1 MGDRKVATE
10 ARVDPNC
17 RYALKMNIATQSI
30 RTHFAVE
37 MGKTRGSAKSYGSG
51 IPSRLRFAS
60 SHAARI
66 SDAEEKRIFVNGDSC
81 NLTKTCDRYLLGA
94 SEEWQAQP
102 ASARRWREQAH
113 RLKKEAHALYF
124 VFRHPNTHWFA
135 RLVAGCTAAYLFSP
149 VQIIPNY
156 IPVIGVMDDVLVV
169 FLGVKLL
176 RRITPDQVLAECR
189 SLADAADVRGR
200 KRIRSFGAVAA
211 YITIATVWLL
221 AGVIA
226 TVLMAVYV
234 RH

>member
-1 MGDRKVATE
+1 M
-10 ARVDPNC
+10 
-17 RYALKMNIATQSI
+17 
-30 RTHFAVE
+30 
-37 MGKTRGSAKSYGSG
+37 
-51 IPSRLRFAS
+51 
-60 SHAARI
+60 
-66 SDAEEKRIFVNGDSC
+66 NGDSS
-81 NLTKTCDRYLLGA
+81 NLTKPSDRYLLVA
-94 SEEWQAQP
+94 SEEWRAEP
-102 ASARRWREQAH
+102 VTRWREQAH

-124 VFRHPNTHWFA
+124 VFKHPNTHWSV

-156 IPVIGVMDDVLVV
+156 IPVIGMMDDVLVA

-211 YITIATVWLL
+211 CITISTVWLL
-221 AGVIA
+221 VGVVA
-226 TVLMAVYV
+226 TILMAVYV